1 MIILLIILILSES
14 TIPYVRASDQNYY
27 ARIMQDECYLYRA
40 PIDVSDASNIYFELP
55 KTYFVLLI
63 SSPNDEFYE
72 ACYMDTV
79 GYVKKNSVQ
88 AVTSAPST
96 PFLENVTFRAY
107 ADISCKIYPAP
118 DKSKTPIITMP
129 TLTRNIVYIGKL
141 YGECVIEGRTN
152 IWYYCRYISDKIY
165 DGYVYSDFCD
175 EMSQIIP
182 NTEEVI
188 YTLNPT
194 FSQNPNNETSLNINN
209 NLVGILIGI
218 LSIPALI
225 FIFMIIKS
233 KQILTRDS
241 HGKKEIID
249 YYNLTER

>member
-1 MIILLIILILSES
+1 MIIILIILILSES
-14 TIPYVRASDQNYY
+14 TIPYVYASDQNYY
-27 ARIMQDECYLYRA
+27 ARIMQDECYLYRT
-40 PIDVSDASNIYFELP
+40 PIDVNDASNLYFELP
-55 KTYFVLLI
+55 KTYFVILL

-72 ACYMDTV
+72 ARYMDTV

-88 AVTSAPST
+88 AVTNTPST

-107 ADISCKIYPAP
+107 ADISCKIYSSP
-118 DKSKTPIITMP
+118 DKSTLPIITMP
-129 TLTRNIVYIGKL
+129 TLTRNIIYIGKL

-152 IWYYCRYISDKIY
+152 IWYYCRYISDQIY
-165 DGYVYSDFCD
+165 NGYVYSDFCD
-175 EMSQIIP
+175 EMNPLMP
-182 NTEEVI
+182 NTEEVV

-194 FSQNPNNETSLNINN
+194 FSQNPTNESSINPNN
-209 NLVGILIGI
+209 NLVGIIIGI

-241 HGKKEIID
+241 NGKKEIID